1 MPVVPEVYMITATSS
16 ALGGATA
23 SGAASPLAWS
33 SSKRVERRVER
44 RGGDRVGLLHGVLDV
59 DDARARLH
67 ARLVGLDGVGHDLE
81 QLGVGHDDLRLGL
94 RRAVDQALL
103 AERRV
108 DGDHLQRLRE
118 CGLCGE
124 HPLPLRLGVDDHAVL
139 GLRTQG
145 KGDG

>member
-1 MPVVPEVYMITATSS
+1 MITATSS
-16 ALGGATA
+16 ALGGATERC
-23 SGAASPLAWS
+23 SLAAGLELVEGDDLDAGLLE
-33 SSKRVERRVER
+33 RVERRVER

-118 CGLCGE
+118 SGLCG
-124 HPLPLRLGVDDHAVL
+124 
-139 GLRTQG
+139 
-145 KGDG
+145 